1 MSRFTV
7 IIISACTSKLAPVM
21 AIGCLVL
28 FISCKKNEI
37 PPPAENEIYLM
48 YKMFS
53 PQQLTV
59 KKGKEVIFT
68 NRDNAN
74 HSATSNAGVF
84 NSGKLKTDKSYSY
97 TFDKA
102 GTYYFYCNYHSS
114 NVQENG
120 VITVE

>member
-1 MSRFTV
+1 M
-7 IIISACTSKLAPVM
+7 KLIQNTRNSVLKNSWVVAT
-21 AIGCLVL
+21 ALIFFVL
-28 FISCKKNEI
+28 FISCKKTEI

-59 KKGKEVIFT
+59 KKGTEVIFT

-74 HSATSNAGVF
+74 HSVTSNGGLF
-84 NSGKLKTDKSYSY
+84 DSGKIKSDKSYSF
-97 TFDKA
+97 TFEEK
-102 GTYYFYCNYHSS
+102 GTYYFYCSYHSS
-114 NVQENG
+114 NMQENG